1 MTDDRS
7 ITDAERRRSTDRL
20 PRSDVGQMTL
30 AQRGILGPERPAPG
44 LTTAAEALTARLA
57 ALAEELR
64 NAGVA
69 AGVDALLDA
78 HRALAAVGAHRRED
92 ARLALRATLCA
103 KRADLE
109 PFDRAFTTVFGHD
122 TPRDHPLSE
131 LGDVARSALPH
142 VGVPPPPEHQRQRP
156 IDPQPVPA
164 AYSEVETLRTRDFAQ
179 LTDQE
184 LASTHAIMARLAR
197 RGPQRRSRRT
207 GPSRRRSHTPDLR
220 RTLRASLRHAGEP
233 IERHWRAPTTR
244 QRPLV
249 LVCDVSGSMA
259 PYARAL
265 LRYVQAC
272 VAARRRVE
280 AFAFGTRLTRVT
292 RELAGRDPD
301 AALRRATAAVA
312 DYSGGTRI
320 GAAIGTLNRVHGRRI
335 GRGSVIVILSDGWD
349 RGDPDELADEMA
361 RLRRSA
367 HRVVWLNPLAAHP
380 SYAPL
385 TRGMQA
391 ALPHADHLLAGNTLA
406 SLEELATV
414 LEEM

>member
-1 MTDDRS
+1 MDDWSTHR
-7 ITDAERRRSTDRL
+7 AERGGSTNRQPGEAL
-20 PRSDVGQMTL
+20 T
-30 AQRGILGPERPAPG
+30 APAK
-44 LTTAAEALTARLA
+44 ALTARLS

-64 NAGVA
+64 NEGVT
-69 AGVDALLDA
+69 AGVDALLNA
-78 HRALAAVGAHRRED
+78 HRALAAIDPADRTD

-103 KRADLE
+103 KRADLAA
-109 PFDRAFTTVFGHD
+109 FDEAFARVFD

-142 VGVPPPPEHQRQRP
+142 VGVPPPPGHQRQRP

>member
-1 MTDDRS
+1 M
-7 ITDAERRRSTDRL
+7 
-20 PRSDVGQMTL
+20 DVGRLSTNRPGEVSPPPGEATPASAESL
-30 AQRGILGPERPAPG
+30 AGPAG
-44 LTTAAEALTARLA
+44 ALTARLA
-57 ALAEELR
+57 ALGEELR
-64 NAGVA
+64 NAGVT
-69 AGVDALLDA
+69 AGVDALLNA
-78 HRALAAVGAHRRED
+78 HRALAAVRAHERED

-103 KRADLE
+103 RRTDLDA
-109 PFDRAFTTVFGHD
+109 FDRAFTTVFGHGA
-122 TPRDHPLSE
+122 PHDHPLSE

-142 VGVPPPPEHQRQRP
+142 VGVPPPPGHQRQRP

>member
-1 MTDDRS
+1 M
-7 ITDAERRRSTDRL
+7 
-20 PRSDVGQMTL
+20 
-30 AQRGILGPERPAPG
+30 
-44 LTTAAEALTARLA
+44 TTAAARALTANLA

-64 NAGVA
+64 NEGVTAGI
-69 AGVDALLDA
+69 DALLNA
-78 HRALAAVGAHRRED
+78 HRALAAIGAHERED
-92 ARLALRATLCA
+92 ARVALRATLCA
-103 KRADLE
+103 KRTDLE
-109 PFDRAFTTVFGHD
+109 AFDRAFITVFGHD
-122 TPRDHPLSE
+122 TPHDHPLSE

-142 VGVPPPPEHQRQRP
+142 VGVPPPPGSQRQQP
-156 IDPQPVPA
+156 LDPQPVPA

-179 LTDQE
+179 LTDEE
-184 LASTHAIMARLAR
+184 LASTQAIMARLAR
-197 RGPQRRSRRT
+197 RGPQRRARRT
-207 GPSRRRSHTPDLR
+207 RPSRRRSHAPDLR

-233 IERHWRAPTTR
+233 IERRWRAPTSR

-249 LVCDVSGSMA
+249 MVCDVSGSMA

-272 VAARRRVE
+272 VGARRRVE
-280 AFAFGTRLTRVT
+280 AFAFATRLTRVT

-320 GAAIGTLNRVHGRRI
+320 GAAIGTLNRTHGRRI
-335 GRGSVIVILSDGWD
+335 GRGSTIVILSDGWD
-349 RGDPDELADEMA
+349 RGDPDELAEEMA

-380 SYAPL
+380 SYRPL

-406 SLEELATV
+406 SLEELVTV

>member
-1 MTDDRS
+1 MREDRS
-7 ITDAERRRSTDRL
+7 ID
-20 PRSDVGQMTL
+20 P
-30 AQRGILGPERPAPG
+30 AQRGGSTNHPGEGLPGPAG
-44 LTTAAEALTARLA
+44 ALTARLS

-64 NAGVA
+64 NQGVT

-78 HRALAAVGAHRRED
+78 HRALGAVCAEDRTD
-92 ARLALRATLCA
+92 ARLALRATMCS
-103 KRADLE
+103 KRTDLE
-109 PFDRAFTTVFGHD
+109 AFDAAFAKVFATGAQEG
-122 TPRDHPLSE
+122 HPLSA
-131 LGDVARSALPH
+131 LGDLARSAVPH
-142 VGVPPPPEHQRQRP
+142 AGVPAGLGQESRRAL
-156 IDPQPVPA
+156 DPRPVPA
-164 AYSEVETLRTRDFAQ
+164 AFSDVETLTTKDFAQ
-179 LTDQE
+179 LSDAE
-184 LASTHAIMARLAR
+184 LASAHAIMARLAR
-197 RGPQRRSRRT
+197 RGPQRHSRRT
-207 GPSRRRSHTPDLR
+207 RPSRRRSHTPDLR
-220 RTLRASLRHAGEP
+220 RTLRASLRHAGDP
-233 IERHWRAPTTR
+233 IERRWRAPTMR

-249 LVCDVSGSMA
+249 MICDVSGSMA

-280 AFAFGTRLTRVT
+280 AFAFGTRLTRIT

-312 DYSGGTRI
+312 DFSGGTRI

-335 GRGSVIVILSDGWD
+335 GRGSAIVILSDGWD
-349 RGDPDELADEMA
+349 RGDPEELAVEMA

-406 SLEELATV
+406 SLEKLATV
-414 LEEM
+414 LEQM

>member
-1 MTDDRS
+1 MGARRIIEHGSQDT
-7 ITDAERRRSTDRL
+7 AEA
-20 PRSDVGQMTL
+20 L
-30 AQRGILGPERPAPG
+30 AAP
-44 LTTAAEALTARLA
+44 AEALTARLA
-57 ALAEELR
+57 ALAGELR
-64 NAGVA
+64 DAGVT
-69 AGVDALLDA
+69 AGVDALLNA
-78 HRALAAVGAHRRED
+78 HRALTAVDPADRTD

-109 PFDRAFTTVFGHD
+109 AFDTAFTKVFGTGEH
-122 TPRDHPLSE
+122 RDHPLSE
-131 LGDVARSALPH
+131 LGDVPRSALPH
-142 VGVPPPPEHQRQRP
+142 VGVPPEPGQPRQRP
-156 IDPQPVPA
+156 LDPQPVPA
-164 AYSEVETLRTRDFAQ
+164 SYSEVETLRTRDFGQ
-179 LTDQE
+179 LTDAE
-184 LASTHAIMARLAR
+184 LASTHAIMARLAS

-207 GPSRRRSHTPDLR
+207 RPSRRRSHVPDLR

-233 IERHWRAPTTR
+233 IERRWRAPTTR

-249 LVCDVSGSMA
+249 MVCDVSGSMA

-265 LRYVQAC
+265 LRYMQAC

-301 AALRRATAAVA
+301 AALRRATTAVA
-312 DYSGGTRI
+312 DFSGGTRI
-320 GAAIGTLNRVHGRRI
+320 GASIGTLNRVHGRRI
-335 GRGSVIVILSDGWD
+335 GRGSAIVILSDGWD
-349 RGDPDELADEMA
+349 RGEPDELAVEMA

-385 TRGMQA
+385 TRGMRA

-406 SLEELATV
+406 SLEELATI

>member
-1 MTDDRS
+1 MDDWSTHR
-7 ITDAERRRSTDRL
+7 AERGGSTNRQPGEAL
-20 PRSDVGQMTL
+20 T
-30 AQRGILGPERPAPG
+30 APAK
-44 LTTAAEALTARLA
+44 ALTARLS

-64 NAGVA
+64 NEGVT
-69 AGVDALLDA
+69 AGVDALLNA
-78 HRALAAVGAHRRED
+78 HRALAAIDPADRTD

-103 KRADLE
+103 KRADLAA
-109 PFDRAFTTVFGHD
+109 FDEAFARVFD

-131 LGDVARSALPH
+131 LGDVAHSALPH
-142 VGVPPPPEHQRQRP
+142 VGVAPPPGHQRQRP

-272 VAARRRVE
+272 VAVRRRVE

-292 RELAGRDPD
+292 RELAGR
-301 AALRRATAAVA
+301 
-312 DYSGGTRI
+312 
-320 GAAIGTLNRVHGRRI
+320 
-335 GRGSVIVILSDGWD
+335 
-349 RGDPDELADEMA
+349 
-361 RLRRSA
+361 
-367 HRVVWLNPLAAHP
+367 
-380 SYAPL
+380 AP
-385 TRGMQA
+385 G
-391 ALPHADHLLAGNTLA
+391 
-406 SLEELATV
+406 
-414 LEEM
+414 